1 MNQERARRLLNIT
14 GWLYILFG
22 ASSLLMILIV
32 RYHDTLVGILETEFI
47 KYYGRNQL
55 NEIDMELIDSILFWF
70 YLTVVLLVVINVIF
84 YVLLGYF
91 FINAKYYWACFVSAI
106 LTCLAFPPGTVLGIF
121 SIILLRKPQIRRMY
135 GRSP

>member
-47 KYYGRNQL
+47 KKARGTVTANGRC
-55 NEIDMELIDSILFWF
+55 ELPEPGFEGELQGNVVIRDSDGDDVVRGKV
-70 YLTVVLLVVINVIF
+70 TVVI
-84 YVLLGYF
+84 GQ
-91 FINAKYYWACFVSAI
+91 
-106 LTCLAFPPGTVLGIF
+106 
-121 SIILLRKPQIRRMY
+121 RE
-135 GRSP
+135 